1 MSDIVRTD
9 PRRVV
14 VWSTGGV
21 GSNAI
26 RAVAQ
31 RADLELVGVWVH
43 TPEKV
48 GRDAGE
54 LAGIGPL
61 GIAATSDV
69 DALIALRPECV
80 VYAASGPERGAG
92 AVPDYERL
100 LAAGINVVTTTSTE
114 LVYPP
119 RADDA
124 LRDRLSTAAATG
136 GASLYASGIFPGFAS
151 DELALLLTTLSRDIR
166 SLRVIEVSLN
176 DHYPVA
182 DVMMDGLGFA
192 RPLDFEPFISL
203 PGVIPMVWQM
213 PIALIASSLGVE
225 LEEIR
230 GRLEREVTDRDIEVA
245 FGTVPAGTVGAVRT
259 IASGIVDG
267 REAIVVDHVIRM
279 ARDVAPDWPT
289 SDNDATYV
297 VSIEGDPDI
306 ECRLTLGPPQGH
318 DAGEAAMTATAMRVV
333 NSVPYVIDAA
343 PGLLSSLDL
352 PVTLPVQVFGA
363 KQ

>member
-1 MSDIVRTD
+1 MSAAARL
-9 PRRVV
+9 RRVV

-26 RAVAQ
+26 KAIAR
-31 RADLELVGVWVH
+31 RPDLELVGVWVH

-61 GIAATSDV
+61 GIAATNDKDV
-69 DALIALRPECV
+69 LVGLSPDCV

-100 LAAGINVVTTTSTE
+100 LMAGINVVTTTSTE

-119 RADDA
+119 GAEAA
-124 LRDRLSTAAATG
+124 LRDRLTKAAEEG

-151 DELALLLTTLSRDIR
+151 DELALLLTTQSRNIR
-166 SLRVIEVSLN
+166 TLRVIECSLN

-192 RPLDFEPFISL
+192 RPLDFEPFIGL
-203 PGVIPMVWQM
+203 PGVIPMVWRG
-213 PIALIASSLGVE
+213 PIALIARGLGVE

-230 GRLEREVTDRDIEVA
+230 GQLDRQLTDRDIDVA

-259 IASGIVDG
+259 TAIGIVDG

-279 ARDVAPDWPT
+279 ARDVAPEWP
-289 SDNDATYV
+289 SSENDATYF
-297 VSIEGDPDI
+297 VSVEGDPDI
-306 ECRLTLGPPQGH
+306 ECRLTLGPPEGH
-318 DAGEAAMTATAMRVV
+318 DAGEAAITATAMRVV
-333 NSVPYVIDAA
+333 NAVPYVVDAA

-352 PVTLPVQVFGA
+352 PVTVPSRVFG
-363 KQ
+363 